1 MSGQSQ
7 NQISLASAAK
17 VKVSASAFTAKYR
30 SKWECYNLCAVD
42 CGIYL
47 PAYGKFFKFPYSNSW
62 YGPAAANLIEQ
73 VTIYFLKDL
82 ISGKKKKIYGKDVRH
97 VAIP

>member
-1 MSGQSQ
+1 MSGSNQ
-7 NQISLASAAK
+7 NQISSASAAK
-17 VKVSASAFTAKYR
+17 VKISASAFGAKYR

-47 PAYGKFFKFPYSNSW
+47 PAY
-62 YGPAAANLIEQ
+62 EQ

-97 VAIP
+97 VTIP